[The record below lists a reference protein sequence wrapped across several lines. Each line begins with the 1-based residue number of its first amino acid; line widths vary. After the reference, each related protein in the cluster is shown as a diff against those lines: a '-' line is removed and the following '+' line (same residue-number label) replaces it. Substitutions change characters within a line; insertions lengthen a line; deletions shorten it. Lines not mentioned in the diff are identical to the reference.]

1 MASAKDPHSYAVYQ
15 QIEAPRDKVY
25 KVVQLP
31 KDFGEHIEEG
41 KDNIVI
47 KSGDD
52 NRNYTVLCTNN
63 KTWKVRQL
71 NHSNT
76 VMLMSNPNH
85 AYVPRKIE
93 PHVKHEEI
101 LKNSLFG
108 IANLTYEYE
117 LTRSLGYIDDT
128 LLPVYDGKNR
138 IQDGKTVQDLI
149 NDSPI
154 SEGEFF
160 KHWFCKGGCDI
171 NGVAVILA
179 DAFLKEALL
188 VIISILISEGVNYR
202 SESPMIKMHELSQA
216 VAQQGIYYSEEV
228 TKTLLNRYG
237 YSSDGGSTFTL
248 NNHAIAKWFGIY
260 TLKTMLTTL
269 ISPDDFLLK
278 WKSTLPPFYNVPID
292 LPYLKGYF
300 CRPVTDRIQFL
311 HPETLPLTLAAR
323 ISELF
328 KVSKE
333 WQYDEFLPFVEPYV
347 PEGKKV
353 ESILLKHVRK
363 KRLNNRKFVV
373 CPR

>member
-1 MASAKDPHSYAVYQ
+1 MASGKDPQSYALYQ
-15 QIEAPRDKVY
+15 QIETPQDKVY
-25 KVVQLP
+25 KVIQLP
-31 KDFGEHIEEG
+31 KDFKEQIEKG

-52 NRNYTVLCTNN
+52 NRNYTILCTKN

-76 VMLMSNPNH
+76 VMLMSDPCH
-85 AYVPRKIE
+85 AYVPQKVE
-93 PHVKHEEI
+93 PHVKDEEI

-117 LTRSLGYIDDT
+117 LTRTLGYIDNS
-128 LLPVYDGKNR
+128 LLPIYSGKND
-138 IQDGKTVQDLI
+138 IQEGKTVQDLI
-149 NDSPI
+149 NNSPI

-160 KHWFCKGGCDI
+160 KNWFCKGGCKI
-171 NGVAVILA
+171 NGFAVILS
-179 DAFLKEALL
+179 DTFITEVLL
-188 VIISILISEGVNYR
+188 VIISILISKGVNYR
-202 SESPMIKMHELSQA
+202 NESPMVNMNELSQS
-216 VAQQGIYYSEEV
+216 VAEQGFAYSGEV
-228 TKTLLNRYG
+228 TETLLNRFG
-237 YSSDGGSTFTL
+237 SSSDGGSTFIL

-260 TLKTMLTTL
+260 TLKTILTTL
-269 ISPDDFLLK
+269 ISPEDFLLK
-278 WKSTLPPFYNVPID
+278 WKSALPPFYNVPID
-292 LPYLKGYF
+292 LPYLRGYF

-311 HPETLPLTLAAR
+311 HPETLPLNLASR

-328 KVSKE
+328 KISKE

-363 KRLNNRKFVV
+363 RRLNNKKFVV
-373 CPR
+373 FPR